1 MIQNIAKQLTAL
13 VSALVMVCGV
23 ASLQA
28 APAPDPAPPARPPV
42 IKPASDEGQKAI
54 SRFRVPEGFKVSLFA
69 AEPMFANPVC
79 LYVDHRGRVFV
90 GETFRQST
98 AIPDNR
104 GHMYWVDD
112 DMAAASVEDRLKMY
126 QKHAK
131 RGDLSVYTA
140 TTDRITRLVDGDGDG
155 VADKATI
162 FADHFNQPLDD
173 TGAGLLAWRG
183 RVYYTCIPNL
193 WSFEDRNDD
202 GVADGRT
209 ALSSGYGVK
218 VALRG
223 HDMHGLRMGPDGRIY
238 FSIGDRG
245 LHVKTPD
252 GRTLHHVDYGTVLRC
267 EPDGSNL
274 EVFAQGLRNPQ
285 ELVFDQYGNLFTG
298 DNNADGG
305 DAARLVYIAEGG
317 DTGWRVSF
325 QYIPPDRRP
334 WNTENRWKTEM
345 KDQSAYLLPPIAHI
359 TAGPSGFAFNPGTGL
374 PSEYANHFFLCDF
387 RGGPGGSGVH
397 TFAVKESGAGYKIDN
412 PRMFF
417 QNVLCTDADFGP
429 DGSLYVS
436 DWVDGWNGEG
446 KGRIYKVTHAQA
458 ASSATALE
466 TRKLLATGAAGF
478 TQPKLLE
485 LLSHAD
491 MRVRLEAQWTLAER
505 GGAGPLAALAMNSSA
520 PQLARLHGIWGL
532 GQILRKTPGE
542 TSAINPLF
550 ALLADQDAEVRA
562 QAASVLG
569 DCKIASAPG
578 KLLPLLTDSSSRVRY
593 FAALGL
599 GKLKHQPAIGPI
611 VEMIRVNS
619 DKDRFLRHAG
629 IFALA
634 SIGQENLLVARA
646 ADPDR
651 SVRIAL
657 LVALRRLGSEKVA
670 RFLTDTD
677 QEIVLEAAYAIN
689 DQPIDSVRARAA
701 LAALIIKKLENP
713 NLTRRVINAH
723 FRLGAPENARALVQF
738 ASRHDQPDWIL
749 RETAEALGDWDTPNG
764 KDRVLYQWR
773 PLEPRKPGIA
783 AAALRSDIGVLLRV
797 AKPSAREAFCRL
809 AAKLNLNEAGDGLF
823 ALAADTRSPADAR
836 VAALAALSSMKNP
849 KLEQAINVTLSD
861 TEPSVR
867 SQAQKLLSTLAP
879 EKALALYRQ
888 LLQTGATR
896 DRQVAFAG
904 LATMKKPAADELL
917 GQWMDQ
923 LASGRV
929 ASEIQLD
936 LLEAAGARKTPELS
950 AKLDQYAK
958 TIDKKDPLAEYLPS
972 LAGGDAEAGRKV
984 FFEHQAAQCLRC
996 HAVKGNGGT
1005 VGPDVAGIGSRVDR
1019 KYLLESLINPSAKIA
1034 MGYSLSVLEMND
1046 GASQVGYIKSEKDG
1060 KITLTGLD
1068 GKSITL
1074 ERAMVKK
1081 QSSSDVS
1088 PMPPMG
1094 ALMSRRE
1101 LRDLMEYMATQK
1113 N

>member
-1 MIQNIAKQLTAL
+1 MTQNTTKQLTTL
-13 VSALVMVCGV
+13 VFTLVMILSAGG
-23 ASLQA
+23 LA
-28 APAPDPAPPARPPV
+28 AAPDPAPPARPPV
-42 IKPASDEGQKAI
+42 VRPASDEGQRAI
-54 SRFRVPEGFKVSLFA
+54 SRFRVPAGFKISLFA

-104 GHMYWVDD
+104 GHMYWLDD

-140 TTDRITRLVDGDGDG
+140 TTDRITRLVDVDGDG

-162 FADHFNQPLDD
+162 FADHFNQPLEG

-183 RVYYTCIPNL
+183 KLYYTCIPNL
-193 WSFEDRNDD
+193 WSLEDRNDD

-209 ALSSGYGVK
+209 ALSTGYGVK

-245 LHVKTPD
+245 LHVKTSD

-267 EPDGSNL
+267 DPDGSNL

-285 ELVFDQYGNLFTG
+285 ELAFDQYGNLFTG

-359 TAGPSGFAFNPGTGL
+359 TAGPSGFTFNPGTGL
-374 PSEYANHFFLCDF
+374 PAEYANHFFLCDF

-397 TFAVKESGAGYKIDN
+397 TFAVKQNGAGYKIDN

-417 QNVLCTDADFGP
+417 QNILCTDADFGP

-446 KGRIYKVTHAQA
+446 KGRIYKVTHPQA
-458 ASSATALE
+458 AASAPAIE
-466 TRKLLATGAAGF
+466 TRRLLAAGTTGLK
-478 TQPKLLE
+478 QPMLLE
-485 LLSHAD
+485 LLSHPD
-491 MRVRLEAQWTLAER
+491 MRVRLEAQWTLAEQ
-505 GGAGPLAALAMNSSA
+505 GEVGSLSTMAQNKAM
-520 PQLARLHGIWGL
+520 PQLARLHSIWAM
-532 GQILRKTPGE
+532 GQILRKSPDQTA
-542 TSAINPLF
+542 AINPLF
-550 ALLADQDAEVRA
+550 ALLADDDAEVRA

-569 DCKIASAPG
+569 DCRIASAAG
-578 KLLPLLTDSSSRVRY
+578 KLLPLLMDSSTRVQY

-599 GKLKHQPAIGPI
+599 GKLKHAPAIGPI
-611 VEMIRVNS
+611 IEMIRANA

-634 SIGQENLLVARA
+634 SIGQEDALFARA

-670 RFLTDTD
+670 RFLTDSD
-677 QEIVLEAAYAIN
+677 EQIVLEAAYAIN
-689 DQPIDSVRARAA
+689 DQPIDGVRSRAA
-701 LAALIIKKLENP
+701 LASLIIKKLDNP

-723 FRLGAPENARALVQF
+723 FRLGAQENARALIQF

-749 RETAEALGDWDTPNG
+749 RETAEALADWDTPNG

-783 AAALRSDIGVLLRV
+783 TAALRSDIGVLLRV
-797 AKPSAREAFCRL
+797 AKPSAREAFCKL
-809 AAKLNLNEAGDGLF
+809 AAKLNLTEAADGLF
-823 ALAADTRSPADAR
+823 ALASDTRSPADAR
-836 VAALAALSSMKNP
+836 VAALAALSSLKSP
-849 KLEQAINVTLSD
+849 KLEQAINATLSD
-861 TEPSVR
+861 AQPPVR
-867 SQAQKLLSTLAP
+867 SQAQKLLSTLSP

-888 LLQTGATR
+888 LLQSPAMR
-896 DRQVAFAG
+896 DRQVAFSG
-904 LATMKKPAADELL
+904 LAMMKKPGADELL
-917 GQWMDQ
+917 GQWVDQ
-923 LASGRV
+923 LAAGRV
-929 ASEIQLD
+929 ATEIQLD
-936 LLEAAGARKTPELS
+936 LLEAAGSRKTPEL
-950 AKLDQYAK
+950 AEKLDKYAK
-958 TIDKKDPLAEYLPS
+958 SIDKTNPLAEYIPS
-972 LAGGDAEAGRKV
+972 LSGGDAEAGRKV

-1005 VGPDVAGIGSRVDR
+1005 VGPDMAGIASRVDR

-1034 MGYSLSVLEMND
+1034 MGYSLSVLEMQD

-1060 KITLTGLD
+1060 QITLTGLD
-1068 GKSITL
+1068 GKSVTV
-1074 ERAMVKK
+1074 EKAKVKK
-1081 QSSSDVS
+1081 RSSSDVS

-1094 ALMSRRE
+1094 TLMSRRE
-1101 LRDLMEYMATQK
+1101 LRDLMEYLATQK